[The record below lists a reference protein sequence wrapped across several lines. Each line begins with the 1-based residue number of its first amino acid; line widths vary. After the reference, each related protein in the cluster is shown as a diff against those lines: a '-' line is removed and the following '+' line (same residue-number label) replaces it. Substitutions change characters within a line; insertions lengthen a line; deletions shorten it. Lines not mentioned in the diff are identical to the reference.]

1 MSIFAWVQPVDR
13 VWKVVTDS
21 EKGII
26 KIYNERDE
34 LISEQKNLEKD
45 AVHLIEE
52 NFLKIVTTML
62 TGNDSGNDD
71 TCQKADSCEQ
81 ALVDN
86 KYEYNSMYA

>member
-52 NFLKIVTTML
+52 NFLKIVATML
-62 TGNDSGNDD
+62 TGEDSGNDG
-71 TCQKADSCEQ
+71 TCQKTDSCKQ